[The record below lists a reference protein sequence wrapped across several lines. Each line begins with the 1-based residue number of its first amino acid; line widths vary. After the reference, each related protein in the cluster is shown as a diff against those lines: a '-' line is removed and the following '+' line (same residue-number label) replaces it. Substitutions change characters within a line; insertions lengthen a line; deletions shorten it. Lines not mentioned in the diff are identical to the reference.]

1 MAPWRGRQCAH
12 AGAFGRAPWRGRQCA
27 HAGARGC
34 AWGAPG
40 RGLLVARRKGDFYQC
55 AGLACAAGALALSQ
69 VAVAACA
76 CGAGVGGAVCR
87 ERGIGRAG
95 PASWMAQGGLFS
107 VRGLVAWRHG
117 AVAVTA
123 CARAAGVGVAV
134 YRERRIGVRIFVL
147 FFFTFWLRR
156 VSLCAAFLLCR

>member
-1 MAPWRGRQCAH
+1 VAGSAPTRVLL
-12 AGAFGRAPWRGRQCA
+12 AGLPGVAGSAPTRVQGAAPGVRLGGACWLQ
-27 HAGARGC
+27 GARGNFTS
-34 AWGAPG
+34 
-40 RGLLVARRKGDFYQC
+40 AR
-55 AGLACAAGALALSQ
+55 ACAAGALALSQ

-107 VRGLVAWRHG
+107 VRGLVAWRDG

-147 FFFTFWLRR
+147 FFFYFLAEACLPLR
-156 VSLCAAFLLCR
+156 SFP